1 MIWLTH
7 IIQIN
12 TSMTT
17 EIMLKLSP
25 HTKVALEA
33 RDGKMVSNFLHLTT
47 NMTTSMLQHKWES
60 HLSLKTEMIKTIW
73 LTHTIQTNT
82 KTIME
87 ITLNTS
93 LPKHN
98 KEISEI
104 MHKLAE
110 LQIN

>member
-1 MIWLTH
+1 
-7 IIQIN
+7 
-12 TSMTT
+12 
-17 EIMLKLSP
+17 
-25 HTKVALEA
+25 
-33 RDGKMVSNFLHLTT
+33 
-47 NMTTSMLQHKWES
+47 MLQHKWES

-93 LPKHN
+93 LLKHN